1 MIEFSEQNKMG
12 IIKESAYKADFFDE
26 KNRNIVKEEIGVK
39 VHRRYSIES
48 FYSKCIDKSRNGIYN
63 WY

>member
-26 KNRNIVKEEIGVK
+26 KKYRAEINRG
-39 VHRRYSIES
+39 
-48 FYSKCIDKSRNGIYN
+48 KSTSNMFDRKFL
-63 WY
+63 